1 MINQVLTIDLEPN
14 GRAPRVLVHASQYDD
29 GREVRVNLTMEGRPY
44 ELPEGA
50 TVSLSTRKP
59 SGSITYSAVAATAG
73 ESHVVFALTEQMTAE
88 YGASLCELSI
98 IGDGQDPIGTAN
110 WLMLVEMSPLS
121 VGGPTDSWVPDID
134 RAIAQAEA
142 YAEEAGEK
150 VLDAE
155 AWAVGQRAGEDVPS
169 TDPTYE
175 NNAKYYAGQAS
186 GSADEASGYAAD
198 AAAQAT
204 AAEGYAGSAAGSAD
218 NAAASAGAAA
228 GSATE
233 ASGYATTASGY
244 ADNAYQYAGAAEARA
259 ENAAA
264 SAGDAADSA
273 SASASSAADA
283 LGHARDAES
292 AAGVA
297 AGASEAASASATAA
311 SGYASTAQGHA
322 ASAAGSASAA
332 AGSASQASTY
342 AGNASASATQAS
354 GYAGNASTSATQ
366 ASGYADAAAAS
377 AADVAAEAA
386 QIEINKEDISDLKS
400 AFSEFPEGSY
410 PDMTVGGLMSVEDGA
425 EDQVPYTF
433 RASGGGVAVGNR
445 EIDEIVGG
453 TVAWNQLAG
462 NGATPGTT
470 ERNGVTFT
478 VNADGSVDVSGTA
491 SAGTNFNIGSAV
503 SGHANH
509 KQLIVGCPAGG
520 SAYTYCLRNGYG
532 TARDTGSGTIDAVA
546 SDSCIAQIH
555 IEGGYAISGTLHFKP
570 LIFDLTQMFGSAIAD
585 YLYSLETATAGAGV
599 QWFKRL
605 FPADYYAYDSGTLKS
620 VEGVSAHITRGFN
633 QWDEE
638 WELGAIS
645 QNTGADTSSTNTV
658 RTIGYIPVIPGAR
671 YYFKKPTNGMGFRW
685 YDANKNYVG
694 SGSTSAGYTY
704 AERNAPSNASYLRFV
719 IADATTYT
727 PGTLCLNL
735 SDPDK
740 NGTYEPYVS
749 HTYPLDSSLT
759 LRGITKLDSANRLY
773 YDGDRYASDGTVT
786 RRYGVGTVSSA
797 NVALRTDSY
806 TNVRYA
812 TFPVPSGGA
821 SNLTKGIV
829 TAKYGVGVS
838 ADASAPF
845 DSATHIGQVV
855 VNAENGRFWV
865 GFAKTVTLE
874 EAQSALDGMS
884 FIFELQTPTTEQADP
899 FTNPQIVDASGTEEY
914 VTTGIVP
921 VGHYTIYPTDIVAK
935 VDGLPSDFSTLIA
948 PTETGF
954 KASRAYSVNQFLI
967 VDNQLYRVTASIA
980 SGATITPGT
989 NVTACTV
996 ADILTQLLNA

>member
-1 MINQVLTIDLEPN
+1 MITLGNINNFNRTLSFFGLSSDTKPTGTFVQDEVSRYSVTNGSTFVEIDTGDEYMFNDANDTWVKIEGGGASTEEITEIVTQQV
-14 GRAPRVLVHASQYDD
+14 
-29 GREVRVNLTMEGRPY
+29 
-44 ELPEGA
+44 
-50 TVSLSTRKP
+50 
-59 SGSITYSAVAATAG
+59 
-73 ESHVVFALTEQMTAE
+73 EQMQIHE
-88 YGASLCELSI
+88 
-98 IGDGQDPIGTAN
+98 GQTVIDAT
-110 WLMLVEMSPLS
+110 LS
-121 VGGPTDSWVPDID
+121 VQG
-134 RAIAQAEA
+134 A
-142 YAEEAGEK
+142 
-150 VLDAE
+150 
-155 AWAVGQRAGEDVPS
+155 
-169 TDPTYE
+169 
-175 NNAKYYAGQAS
+175 
-186 GSADEASGYAAD
+186 AAD
-198 AAAQAT
+198 AKKT
-204 AAEGYAGSAAGSAD
+204 
-218 NAAASAGAAA
+218 
-228 GSATE
+228 
-233 ASGYATTASGY
+233 
-244 ADNAYQYAGAAEARA
+244 
-259 ENAAA
+259 
-264 SAGDAADSA
+264 GDE
-273 SASASSAADA
+273 
-283 LGHARDAES
+283 L
-292 AAGVA
+292 
-297 AGASEAASASATAA
+297 T
-311 SGYASTAQGHA
+311 
-322 ASAAGSASAA
+322 
-332 AGSASQASTY
+332 
-342 AGNASASATQAS
+342 N
-354 GYAGNASTSATQ
+354 
-366 ASGYADAAAAS
+366 
-377 AADVAAEAA
+377 
-386 QIEINKEDISDLKS
+386 LLS

-410 PDMTVGGLMSVEDGA
+410 PDMTVGGVMSVDGG
-425 EDQVPYTF
+425 EVDQVPYTF

-445 EIDEIVGG
+445 EIDTLVGG
-453 TVAWNQLAG
+453 TIAWNQLAG

-478 VNADGSVDVSGTA
+478 INADGSVYVSGTA

-546 SDSCIAQIH
+546 NDSCVAQIH
-555 IEGGYAISGTLHFKP
+555 IEGGYAISGTLKFKP
-570 LIFDLTQMFGSAIAD
+570 LIFDLTQMFGTAIAD
-585 YLYSLETATAGAGV
+585 YIYALETATAGAGV
-599 QWFKRL
+599 AWFKRL
-605 FPADYYAYDSGTLKS
+605 FGANYYPFDSGSLKS

-638 WELGAIS
+638 WELGGLINATGQMYDTTDRIRS
-645 QNTGADTSSTNTV
+645 KNFNKCMPNTA
-658 RTIGYIPVIPGAR
+658 
-671 YYFKKPTNGMGFRW
+671 YYGKAPDNYLRWFW
-685 YDANKNYVG
+685 YDASQNFISNESAANRIV
-694 SGSTSAGYTY
+694 TS
-704 AERNAPSNASYLRFV
+704 PSNARYFKIV
-719 IADATTYT
+719 EETHTTYNNDI
-727 PGTLCLNL
+727 CISL
-735 SDPDK
+735 SSDR

-759 LRGITKLDSANRLY
+759 LRGIPKLDSANRLY

-899 FTNPQIVDASGTEEY
+899 FTNPQIVDNLGTEEY

-921 VGHYTIYPTDIVAK
+921 VGHYTQYPTDIVAK

-948 PTETGF
+948 VTETGF
-954 KASRAYSVNQFLI
+954 KASRAYSVNNFLI
-967 VDNQLYRVTASIA
+967 VNNQLYKVTASIA

-989 NVTACTV
+989 NVTAVTV